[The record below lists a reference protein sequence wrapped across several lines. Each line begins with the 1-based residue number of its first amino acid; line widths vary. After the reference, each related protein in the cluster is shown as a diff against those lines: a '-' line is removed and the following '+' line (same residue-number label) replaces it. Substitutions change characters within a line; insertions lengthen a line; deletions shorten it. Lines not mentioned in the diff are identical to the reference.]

1 MSNTEINVDQK
12 INQVEKDEIY
22 KKALSTWGL
31 NAQIDMCIEEMAE
44 LMQAFSKYKRGIGDV
59 NQIAE
64 EMADVSI
71 MLEQMAMAFD
81 CHNKIVW
88 YKQFKL
94 TRLMNLLKSKK

>member
-12 INQVEKDEIY
+12 INQDEKDEIY

-31 NAQIDMCIEEMAE
+31 NAQIDMCIEEMSE

-94 TRLMNLLKSKK
+94 TRLLNLLKSKK

>member
-31 NAQIDMCIEEMAE
+31 NAQIDMCIEEMSE

-94 TRLMNLLKSKK
+94 TRLLNLLKSKK

>member
-1 MSNTEINVDQK
+1 MNNTVINAESQD
-12 INQVEKDEIY
+12 VEKNKDEIY
-22 KKALSTWGL
+22 TKALSKWGL

-71 MLEQMAMAFD
+71 MLEQMALAFD

-94 TRLMNLLKSKK
+94 SRLMNLLKSKK

>member
-1 MSNTEINVDQK
+1 MNITESK
-12 INQVEKDEIY
+12 VESQDVEKNKDEIY
-22 KKALSTWGL
+22 KLALSTWGL
-31 NAQIDMCIEEMAE
+31 NAQIDMCIEEMSE

-71 MLEQMAMAFD
+71 MLEQMALAFD

-94 TRLMNLLKSKK
+94 TRLLNLLKSKK